1 MSIPSLKN
9 IYWVF
14 LYLSIDIIFFCAII
28 LLIGIYLERRTQ
40 IGKYVYVRDKKNLPH
55 EPGRWD
61 KRKQLAAVTTYLAT
75 GSIAE
80 TSRICNIPY
89 RTVQSWKLDS
99 DWWQQT
105 IDEIQSGENQK
116 TDVKMS
122 KVIDKTLEMLMSR
135 IEEGDY
141 QYDQKTGRLVK
152 VPLKARDLE
161 RISSGLFDKRQLIRK
176 QPTNIK
182 QSDLNQADRLLKLA
196 EQFAKFTT
204 GKEKAPELIDEYIV
218 EGEWEEVKEYKG
230 KELPTSTEEE

>member
-1 MSIPSLKN
+1 MALRAIC
-9 IYWVF
+9 IYF
-14 LYLSIDIIFFCAII
+14 HLLLDKAYFICYNYLIVS
-28 LLIGIYLERRTQ
+28 YLERRTQ

-61 KRKQLAAVTTYLAT
+61 KKKQLAAVTTYLAT

-204 GKEKAPELIDEYIV
+204 GKEQAPELIDEYIV

-230 KELPTSTEEE
+230 KDDGMQT